1 MAVVDADS
9 GAEDDAVAVVVDAE
23 VEEDWVGWAVDFRY
37 SRKAA

>member
-9 GAEDDAVAVVVDAE
+9 GAEDDAE